1 MAPIL
6 KRGSRS
12 RPKDINQTTAA
23 LQQRKL
29 SNQEREVVRLVAG
42 GYRNKEVSKK
52 LNISVKTVASY
63 RANIMKKLALRN
75 TVQLVHYAI
84 KKGIIAIEVD

>member
-12 RPKDINQTTAA
+12 RPKDINQTIAA
-23 LQQRKL
+23 LQQREL
-29 SNQEREVVRLVAG
+29 SKQEREVVRLVAE

-75 TVQLVHYAI
+75 IVHLVHYAI